1 MFVIRHCWHVIHTTA
16 LPCDIPFSGIYNCAS
31 AQVSLFTLGVAA
43 AVTPEAAPILIAGDA
58 ASCHLPWRYRHM
70 TPEIRRGDIRT
81 GRHGENVSS
90 VAVIVA
96 LSVSVTVNGVF
107 ILAYYPDQR

>member
-1 MFVIRHCWHVIHTTA
+1 MFVIRTARHVIHTTA
-16 LPCDIPFSGIYNCAS
+16 LPCDIPFSGSITCAS

-43 AVTPEAAPILIAGDA
+43 AVPLTAAPILIAGDA
-58 ASCHLPWRYRHM
+58 ASCHLPCGIRHM

-81 GRHGENVSS
+81 GRHVKIVSS

-96 LSVSVTVNGVF
+96 LSVSVTVKAF
-107 ILAYYPDQR
+107 YILAYYPDQR

>member
-1 MFVIRHCWHVIHTTA
+1 MC
-16 LPCDIPFSGIYNCAS
+16 S

-43 AVTPEAAPILIAGDA
+43 AVTPDGNPILIAGDA
-58 ASCHLPWRYRHM
+58 ASCHLPWRYPPL

-81 GRHGENVSS
+81 GRHGENRVS

-96 LSVSVTVNGVF
+96 LSVSVTVNGV
-107 ILAYYPDQR
+107 LYPAYYPDQR